1 MSTKIIR
8 RLTMINISL
17 TNTEFR
23 SLPDLVY
30 MGNWVINANRE
41 SDDYLT
47 AYEKPQSKMF
57 SYCRRN
63 GFENVSVNMK
73 V

>member
-30 MGNWVINANRE
+30 IGNWVINANRE
-41 SDDYLT
+41 PDDYLA
-47 AYEKPQSKMF
+47 AYGKLQSKTF
-57 SYCRRN
+57 SYCRKN